1 MQQEFIKNKRSDNPK
16 KVISSP
22 ADIALQT
29 VKNSGLSERKAVQ
42 DQIYK
47 YIWETFSS
55 FVANYPKMS
64 LNGLTLTKPLRH
76 FHDLQRNIHRLLA
89 TAFVLVIEPKIKN
102 KNSERFAQIQY
113 YWSDSRHFCCIRF
126 YDTSVVL
133 NFHSSDFYAVTRDG
147 GDTNTNHFHV

>member
-55 FVANYPKMS
+55 FAANYPKKS
-64 LNGLTLTKPLRH
+64 LNGLTLTKPLRQ

-102 KNSERFAQIQY
+102 KIQN
-113 YWSDSRHFCCIRF
+113 DSPKFIIIEAIP
-126 YDTSVVL
+126 DISVA
-133 NFHSSDFYAVTRDG
+133 SDFT
-147 GDTNTNHFHV
+147 THQ